1 MKGYTCHAGG
11 VGRARPGIHVRKW
24 CRMLHF
30 SCDLCGKDLTDGT
43 DGRYVVRM
51 EVYAA
56 HDPAQLT
63 DADLSDDQL
72 EAVGQLLRDGDDA
85 DLEPVAA
92 FKKLQYDLCPIC
104 HKKFLAD
111 PLNREAQKFDF
122 SEN

>member
-1 MKGYTCHAGG
+1 
-11 VGRARPGIHVRKW
+11 
-24 CRMLHF
+24 MLHF
-30 SCDLCGKDLTDGT
+30 SCDLCGKDLTDGR
-43 DGRYVVRM
+43 DSRYVVRM

-56 HDPAQLT
+56 ADPAQLT

-85 DLEPVAA
+85 DQEPAPA
-92 FKKLQYDLCPIC
+92 YKKLQYDLCPGC

>member
-1 MKGYTCHAGG
+1 
-11 VGRARPGIHVRKW
+11 
-24 CRMLHF
+24 MLHF
-30 SCDLCGKDLTDGT
+30 SCDLCGKDLTDGR
-43 DGRYVVRM
+43 DSRYVVRM

-56 HDPAQLT
+56 ADPAQLT

-85 DLEPVAA
+85 DTEPAPA
-92 FKKLQYDLCPIC
+92 YKKLQYDLCPTC

>member
-1 MKGYTCHAGG
+1 
-11 VGRARPGIHVRKW
+11 
-24 CRMLHF
+24 MLHF
-30 SCDLCGKDLTDGT
+30 SCDLCGKDLTDGR
-43 DGRYVVRM
+43 DSRYVVRM

-56 HDPAQLT
+56 ADPAQLT

-85 DLEPVAA
+85 DAEPAPA
-92 FKKLQYDLCPIC
+92 YKKLQYDLCPPC

>member
-1 MKGYTCHAGG
+1 
-11 VGRARPGIHVRKW
+11 
-24 CRMLHF
+24 MLHF
-30 SCDLCGKDLTDGT
+30 SCDLCGKDLTDGR
-43 DGRYVVRM
+43 DSRYVVRM

-56 HDPAQLT
+56 ADPAQLT

-85 DLEPVAA
+85 DLEPAPA
-92 FKKLQYDLCPIC
+92 YKKLQYDLCPGC

-111 PLNREAQKFDF
+111 PLNRETHKFDF